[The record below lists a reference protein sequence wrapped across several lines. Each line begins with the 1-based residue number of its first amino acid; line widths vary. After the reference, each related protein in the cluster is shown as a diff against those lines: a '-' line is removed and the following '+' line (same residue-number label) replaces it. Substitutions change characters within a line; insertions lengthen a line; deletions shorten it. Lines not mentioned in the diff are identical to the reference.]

1 MIDPTHTRR
10 RFLEGAALLA
20 LTGALPAGCAV
31 APRTGAQ
38 ASLNNVLVLVELNG
52 GNDGLNTVVP
62 FADPLYAKLRP
73 TLALAPDS
81 LVKLD
86 ARTAL
91 HPGLAPLM
99 TAWNGGELAIVQGV
113 GYDKPNLSHFRSIE
127 IWETASESEQI
138 LPEGWLAR
146 VLVQQ
151 PGAARRPAEGAV
163 FGRPSIGPLMGANAR
178 AVLMDSVQ
186 NFASKASKV
195 DAPPASPKNSAL
207 AHIVR
212 TQGEIARAGD
222 ILAARLQG
230 PQPAIKTT
238 FPRNGLGGQLSN
250 AARLIAT
257 GADVPVIK
265 VSLGSFDTHTY
276 ERNTHDRLMAELG
289 GAMAAFRL
297 AMVET
302 GNWQRVTVMTYSE
315 FGRRPAENSAQGT
328 DHGTAAPH
336 FVLGPGVRGGFHGA
350 APSLADLSDS
360 NLKHH
365 IDFRDIYASTLRQ
378 WWNIDPRQALQRNG
392 VELRLFV

>member
-1 MIDPTHTRR
+1 MIDPTLTRR
-10 RFLEGAALLA
+10 RFLESAALLA
-20 LTGALPAGCAV
+20 LAGALPAGCAV

-62 FADPLYAKLRP
+62 FADPLYTRLRP

-81 LVKLD
+81 LAKLD
-86 ARTAL
+86 AQTAL

-99 TAWNGGELAIVQGV
+99 TAWNGGELALVQGV

-186 NFASKASKV
+186 SFASKASRV
-195 DAPPASPKNSAL
+195 DAPPASPKNPAL

-230 PQPAIKTT
+230 PQVAIKTT

-265 VSLGSFDTHTY
+265 VSLGSFDTHTF
-276 ERNTHDRLMAELG
+276 ERNTHDRLIGELG
-289 GAMAAFRL
+289 SALAAFRL
-297 AMVET
+297 AMLET

-315 FGRRPAENSAQGT
+315 FGRRAGENSAQGT

-336 FVLGPGVRGGFHGA
+336 FVMGPGVRGGFHGRQ
-350 APSLADLSDS
+350 PTLNDLADG

-365 IDFRDIYASTLRQ
+365 VDFRDIYASVLKQ
-378 WWNIDPRQALQRNG
+378 WWNIDPRQTLSRTGADLK
-392 VELRLFV
+392 LFT